1 MVKVLVDGKVV
12 KIDATDPDLI
22 EQVKEAK
29 ETPVNPKKQAK
40 R

>member
-1 MVKVLVDGKVV
+1 VVKVLVDGKIV

-22 EQVKEAK
+22 EQLEKA
-29 ETPVNPKKQAK
+29 PASSKKQAK

>member
-1 MVKVLVDGKVV
+1 VLVAGKVV

-22 EQVKEAK
+22 EQVKK
-29 ETPVNPKKQAK
+29 NKK